1 MRHNTQTEAT
11 STLWSHEHTPYVITH
26 NIRSTYNAFPRY
38 SMVKSEHKLIYE
50 SINFAH

>member
-11 STLWSHEHTPYVITH
+11 SYTPYVITH
-26 NIRSTYNAFPRY
+26 NIWSTYNALPHY
-38 SMVKSEHKLIYE
+38 SRVKSEHKLIYE